1 MTPQEIAKV
10 QTFLRRKF
18 DNDRIKLTR
27 RNVDDSVEVILG
39 NEHIGL
45 VYKDEGEDEDDG
57 EGELSYA
64 FNMAILE
71 IDLEEH

>member
-1 MTPQEIAKV
+1 MTPQEIAKI

-18 DNDRIKLTR
+18 ANERLKVTR
-27 RNVDDSVEVILG
+27 RKQEDSAEVMLG
-39 NEHIGL
+39 DEHIG
-45 VYKDEGEDEDDG
+45 VIYRDED

-71 IDLEEH
+71 MDLED